1 MLCAYIAE
9 KIKHGNDW
17 CHFWVAILEPVFTT
31 AAQRLAGLYP
41 AILRRFPL
49 PYVSMAAEISL
60 SDGKKP
66 CPSGIPRL

>member
-49 PYVSMAAEISL
+49 PYVSMAAENL
-60 SDGKKP
+60 
-66 CPSGIPRL
+66 LV

>member
-41 AILRRFPL
+41 AILRWFPL
-49 PYVSMAAEISL
+49 PYVSMAAENFL
-60 SDGKKP
+60 V
-66 CPSGIPRL
+66 

>member
-49 PYVSMAAEISL
+49 HTSVWQRKISL

-66 CPSGIPRL
+66 RPSGILRL